1 MGYVVFWS
9 FMITFVMGI
18 IIAVLVGI
26 YEGRKERKARA
37 QEDKGV

>member
-1 MGYVVFWS
+1 MGYVAFWS
-9 FMITFVMGI
+9 FIITFVVGI

-37 QEDKGV
+37 QEDEKV